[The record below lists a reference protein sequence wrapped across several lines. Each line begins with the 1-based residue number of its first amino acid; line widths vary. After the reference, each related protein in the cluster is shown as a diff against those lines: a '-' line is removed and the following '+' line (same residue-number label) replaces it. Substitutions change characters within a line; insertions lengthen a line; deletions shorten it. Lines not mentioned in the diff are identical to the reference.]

1 MKKTVS
7 LAAAVSC
14 LAATLL
20 LAACGLGGSGE
31 RFLGEWSKTGEEA
44 YGGGPLR
51 SVEITREGENYFVK
65 VNCDCAA
72 KGKFLATAQAGK
84 LQFSVPQ
91 TGAGYAAWI
100 DKGRINVLGDEFAY
114 VGPVVPAPNA
124 EAMKADLV
132 GASLV
137 YSHILPSDAG
147 LGFPIGDEAWKIA
160 AGDIRQFELT
170 DWSVDDSGQT
180 AVATA
185 KAVLADHKRQPAP
198 DQMVGQAI
206 YGTLLLKYAKQAGRW
221 RLVEVNSIRSRNH
234 GSWRM
239 ASASGQFNDANL
251 AEVMKEAEIFR

>member
-1 MKKTVS
+1 MKKPVS
-7 LAAAVSC
+7 LAAVAAC
-14 LAATLL
+14 LTATML
-20 LAACGLGGSGE
+20 LAACGLGGSSG

-51 SVEITREGENYFVK
+51 SVEITKEGENYFVK
-65 VNCDCAA
+65 VNCDCPA

-84 LQFSVPQ
+84 LQFSVPL

-100 DKGRINVLGDEFAY
+100 AKGRINVLGDEFTY
-114 VGPVVPAPNA
+114 VGPVVPTPKA

-137 YSHILPSDAG
+137 YSHILPSDAS
-147 LGFPIGDEAWKIA
+147 LGFPVGDEAWMIA
-160 AGDIRQFELT
+160 AGDVRHFELT
-170 DWSVDDSGQT
+170 DWSVDDTGQT

-185 KAVLADHKRQPAP
+185 KAALANHKRQPAP
-198 DQMVGQAI
+198 GQMVGQAI

-221 RLVEVNSIRSRNH
+221 RLVEVNSIRSRSQ

-239 ASASGQFNDANL
+239 ASFSGQFNDANL
-251 AEVMKEAEIFR
+251 AEVMKTTEGFQ